1 MQAEIK
7 FFAVF
12 VRHAQV
18 CGVMRQYA
26 FFAPWCAD
34 EIFPNRKQFLLAFA
48 PKKSY
53 TKNTL

>member
-26 FFAPWCAD
+26 FFAPWCAN